1 MRTLNKS
8 VAAAVVAAAGIG
20 LAQADGHGPDKLFV
34 SVTSD
39 DVQTQGMS
47 MILAT
52 QGMQQGQEPRILLC
66 GPGAEMATEDYT
78 ADALEPA
85 GANPQQMM
93 SNLIDEGVQVDVCA
107 VFLPNTDYTEDDL
120 IEGVGVAEAPEVAE
134 YMADPSVRYFS
145 N

>member
-93 SNLIDEGVQVDVCA
+93 SDLIDEGVQVDVCA

>member
-1 MRTLNKS
+1 MRVFNK
-8 VAAAVVAAAGIG
+8 VLAAAAMAAAGVG

-39 DVQTQGMS
+39 DLQTQGMS

-66 GPGAEMATEDYT
+66 GPGAEMATDDYS

-93 SNLIDEGVQVDVCA
+93 RNLIDEGVQVEVCA
-107 VFLPNTDYTEDDL
+107 IFLPNTDYTEDDL

-134 YMADPSVRYFS
+134 YMADPSVRHFS

>member
-1 MRTLNKS
+1 MRAFNK
-8 VAAAVVAAAGIG
+8 VVAAAALSVAGVG
-20 LAQADGHGPDKLFV
+20 LVQADSHGPDKLFV
-34 SVTSD
+34 SVTSE
-39 DVQTQGMS
+39 DVQTQGFA

-52 QGMQQGQEPRILLC
+52 QGMQQGQEPRVLLC
-66 GPGAEMATEDYT
+66 GPGAEMATEDYE
-78 ADALEPA
+78 ADALDPA

-93 SNLIDEGVQVDVCA
+93 RSLIGEGVQVDVCA
-107 VFLPNTDYTEDDL
+107 IFLPNTDYTEDDL